1 MMGPDGKIEPSQP
14 GDDQYLTCRNCG
26 STYPKHETRIEAEI
40 GPIKEPMTG
49 PKGKVQKVEK
59 KPKQR
64 IGRGQNPRLK
74 ASKWEIKDEEL
85 QRELKDGA
93 QLISYSSSDPL
104 S

>member
-1 MMGPDGKIEPSQP
+1 MM
-14 GDDQYLTCRNCG
+14 
-26 STYPKHETRIEAEI
+26 
-40 GPIKEPMTG
+40 G

-59 KPKQR
+59 KPRQR
-64 IGRGQNPRLK
+64 IGRGQNPGLK